1 MPTPTVPAPLPL
13 GMRIFYAIPVIGHFA
28 RDISRDVNNVFY
40 AIVVLVTCV
49 ILAIKAWG
57 LAALTVTAL
66 ALVPIMFVFFVSIT
80 WPYPSKR

>member
-1 MPTPTVPAPLPL
+1 MPTPTVPAKLPL
-13 GMRIFYAIPVIGHFA
+13 GMRILYAIPVIGHFA